1 MDAGGGHGR
10 QATGGKA
17 SPEACESAGGTGTGI
32 KMYHDERLM
41 RLNVVRS
48 EAKRLNERL
57 KGRVRIGIS
66 TSLGL

>member
-17 SPEACESAGGTGTGI
+17 SPEACESAGGSTGI